1 MGDPRKQR
9 KKYKGPNHPWQ
20 RKRIEEER
28 IIKKEYGLKNKKEI
42 WKASSILRRSNIQA
56 KKLISEKNKGNP
68 QAEIEEKQLI
78 GRLYK
83 LGLLNEDAKL
93 DDVLSL
99 ELKDILNRRLQTF
112 VYKKGLCLTPKQAR
126 QFIVH
131 GCIFVNGRKISVPS
145 YLVGREEE
153 LTITFNPNS
162 SLASDEHPERAK
174 KLEIKAAAEK
184 KKKAEEA
191 SKEEVLDIKEEELEK
206 IEKEIGGVT
215 VE

>member
-9 KKYKGPNHPWQ
+9 KKYKGPSHPWQ

-162 SLASDEHPERAK
+162 SL
-174 KLEIKAAAEK
+174 
-184 KKKAEEA
+184 
-191 SKEEVLDIKEEELEK
+191 
-206 IEKEIGGVT
+206 
-215 VE
+215 